1 MPLVGRHSTIRYTE
15 MKNSNRMKH
24 RILTIT
30 LTLICLISGNHI
42 YAQKTQALTNE
53 AIENYLFDQQYHA
66 YRTGR
71 LNNEN
76 GVGKRWYHRF
86 TLMHITDV
94 HANYDLI
101 RQAFRSNK
109 GHFDVICNTGDD
121 ANGCVVKDAPTVIN
135 TLDSISIIVKTS
147 NVHHTPY
154 INLKGNHDVT
164 GITNADYFNRMCTTM
179 QHFHQPVWGNAE
191 ENRAY
196 GYMDI
201 QSNELMG
208 SFRLIFLDPF
218 DYNDGEFGN
227 KYPFMSAVFSQK
239 QIDWFIDTL
248 VDATDKGLNVITM
261 MHYSFGDSPVFSEEN
276 ANPDATYF
284 QDRFMIP
291 DIIDAI
297 QNKTKMEA
305 EYKDKAGTHNIR
317 IERDFSKVKD
327 LKYVCHLF
335 GHIHSKNAY
344 QCQRTDG
351 SKKYNMLML
360 GEMSLSSGGTA
371 VNMVYKDQ
379 NHPIYSAF
387 SLLCIDTI
395 EKKIYRVSFGPFLRY
410 DKSNS
415 LEDRTMVFDYDLNK

>member
-1 MPLVGRHSTIRYTE
+1 MKLRLLFISLVLS
-15 MKNSNRMKH
+15 
-24 RILTIT
+24 ILMG
-30 LTLICLISGNHI
+30 SGKV
-42 YAQKTQALTNE
+42 YAQDTQALTNE

-66 YRTGR
+66 YQVGR
-71 LNNEN
+71 LNHEN
-76 GVGKRWYHRF
+76 GVGKRWYYRF
-86 TLMHITDV
+86 RLMHITDV

-121 ANGCVVKDAPTVIN
+121 ANGCEAKDAPTIIT
-135 TLDSISIIVKTS
+135 TLDSISSIVKTS
-147 NVHHTPY
+147 NVHRTPY

-179 QHFHQPVWGNAE
+179 QDFRQPVWGNAE
-191 ENRAY
+191 EHRAY
-196 GYMDI
+196 GYMDVK
-201 QSNELMG
+201 SNEIMG

-227 KYPFMSAVFSQK
+227 TYPFMSAVFSQK
-239 QIDWFIDTL
+239 QIDWFIDAL
-248 VDATDKGLNVITM
+248 VDATDKGLNVITL
-261 MHYSFGDSPVFSEEN
+261 MHYSFGDSPIFSEEN
-276 ANPDATYF
+276 ACPDATYF
-284 QDRFMIP
+284 QDAFMIP

-297 QNKTKMEA
+297 QNKTSMEA
-305 EYKDKAGTHNIR
+305 EYKDKAGKHHIR
-317 IERDFSKVKD
+317 IKRDFSKVKD

-344 QCQRTDG
+344 QCQKSDG

-360 GEMSLSSGGTA
+360 GEMSLSSNGTA

-379 NHPIYSAF
+379 NTPVYSAF
-387 SLLCIDTI
+387 STLCIDTH
-395 EKKIYRVSFGPFLRY
+395 EKKIYRVAFGPYLRH

-415 LEDRTMVFDYDLNK
+415 LSDRTMVFDYDFSKK

>member
-1 MPLVGRHSTIRYTE
+1 MKLRLLFISLVLS
-15 MKNSNRMKH
+15 
-24 RILTIT
+24 ILIG
-30 LTLICLISGNHI
+30 SGKV
-42 YAQKTQALTNE
+42 YAQDTQALTNE

-66 YRTGR
+66 YQVGR
-71 LNNEN
+71 LNHEN
-76 GVGKRWYHRF
+76 GVGKRWYYRF
-86 TLMHITDV
+86 RLMHITDV

-121 ANGCVVKDAPTVIN
+121 ANGCEAKDAPAIIT
-135 TLDSISIIVKTS
+135 TLDSISSIIKTS
-147 NVHHTPY
+147 NVHRTPY

-179 QHFHQPVWGNAE
+179 QDFHQPVWGNAE
-191 ENRAY
+191 EKRAY
-196 GYMDI
+196 GYMDVK
-201 QSNELMG
+201 SNEIMG

-227 KYPFMSAVFSQK
+227 TYPFMSAVFSQK
-239 QIDWFIDTL
+239 QIDWFIDAL
-248 VDATDKGLNVITM
+248 VDATDKGLNVITL
-261 MHYSFGDSPVFSEEN
+261 MHYSFGDSPIFSEEN
-276 ANPDATYF
+276 ACPDATYY
-284 QDRFMIP
+284 QDAFMIP

-297 QNKTKMEA
+297 QNKTSMEA
-305 EYKDKAGTHNIR
+305 EYKDKAGKHHIR
-317 IERDFSKVKD
+317 IKRDFSKVKD

-344 QCQRTDG
+344 QCQKSDG

-360 GEMSLSSGGTA
+360 GEMSLSSNGTA

-379 NHPIYSAF
+379 NTPVYSAF
-387 SLLCIDTI
+387 STLCIDTH
-395 EKKIYRVSFGPFLRY
+395 EKKIYRVAFGPYLRH

-415 LEDRTMVFDYDLNK
+415 LSDRTMVFDYDFNQ

>member
-1 MPLVGRHSTIRYTE
+1 
-15 MKNSNRMKH
+15 MKLR
-24 RILTIT
+24 LLFTT
-30 LTLICLISGNHI
+30 LALSSLLWAGGEV
-42 YAQKTQALTNE
+42 YAQDTQALTNE

-66 YRTGR
+66 YQVGR
-71 LNNEN
+71 LNHEN
-76 GVGKRWYHRF
+76 GVGKRWYYRF
-86 TLMHITDV
+86 RLMHITDV

-121 ANGCVVKDAPTVIN
+121 ANGCEAKDAPAIIT
-135 TLDSISIIVKTS
+135 TLDSISSIIRTS
-147 NVHHTPY
+147 NVHRTPY

-179 QHFHQPVWGNAE
+179 QDFRQPVWGNAE
-191 ENRAY
+191 EHRAY
-196 GYMDI
+196 GYMDVK
-201 QSNELMG
+201 SNEIMG

-227 KYPFMSAVFSQK
+227 TYPFMSAVFSQK
-239 QIDWFIDTL
+239 QIDWFIDAL
-248 VDATDKGLNVITM
+248 VDASDKGLNVITM
-261 MHYSFGDSPVFSEEN
+261 MHYSFGDSPIFSEEN
-276 ANPDATYF
+276 ACPDATYY
-284 QDRFMIP
+284 QDAFMIP

-297 QNKTKMEA
+297 QNKTPMEA
-305 EYKDKAGTHNIR
+305 EYKDKAGKHHIR
-317 IERDFSKVKD
+317 IKRDFSKVKD

-344 QCQRTDG
+344 QCQKSDG

-360 GEMSLSSGGTA
+360 GEMSLSSNGTA

-379 NHPIYSAF
+379 NTPVYSAF
-387 SLLCIDTI
+387 STLCIDTH
-395 EKKIYRVSFGPFLRY
+395 EKKIYRVAFGPYLRH

-415 LEDRTMVFDYDLNK
+415 LSDRTMVFDYDFNQ

>member
-1 MPLVGRHSTIRYTE
+1 MKLRLLFISLVLS
-15 MKNSNRMKH
+15 
-24 RILTIT
+24 ILMG
-30 LTLICLISGNHI
+30 SGKV
-42 YAQKTQALTNE
+42 YAQDTQALTNE

-66 YRTGR
+66 YQVGR

-76 GVGKRWYHRF
+76 GVGKRWYYRF
-86 TLMHITDV
+86 RLMHITDV

-121 ANGCVVKDAPTVIN
+121 ANGCEAKDAPTVIQ
-135 TLDSISIIVKTS
+135 TFDSISSIVKTS
-147 NVHHTPY
+147 NVHRTPY

-179 QHFHQPVWGNAE
+179 QDFHQPVWGNAE
-191 ENRAY
+191 EKRAY
-196 GYMDI
+196 GYMDVK
-201 QSNELMG
+201 SNEIMG

-227 KYPFMSAVFSQK
+227 TYPFMSAVFSQK
-239 QIDWFIDTL
+239 QIDWFIDAL
-248 VDATDKGLNVITM
+248 VDATDKGLNVITL
-261 MHYSFGDSPVFSEEN
+261 MHYSFGDSPIFSEEN
-276 ANPDATYF
+276 ACPDATYY
-284 QDRFMIP
+284 QDAFMIP

-297 QNKTKMEA
+297 QNKTSMEA
-305 EYKDKAGTHNIR
+305 EYKDKAGKHYIR
-317 IERDFSKVKD
+317 IKRDFSKVKD

-344 QCQRTDG
+344 QCQRSDG

-360 GEMSLSSGGTA
+360 GEMSLSSNGTA

-379 NHPIYSAF
+379 NTPVYSAF
-387 SLLCIDTI
+387 STLCIDTH
-395 EKKIYRVSFGPFLRY
+395 EKKIYRVAFGPYLRH

-415 LEDRTMVFDYDLNK
+415 LSDRTMVFDYDFSKK

>member
-1 MPLVGRHSTIRYTE
+1 MKLRLLFISLVLS
-15 MKNSNRMKH
+15 
-24 RILTIT
+24 ILMG
-30 LTLICLISGNHI
+30 SGKV
-42 YAQKTQALTNE
+42 YAQDTQALTNE

-66 YRTGR
+66 YQVGR
-71 LNNEN
+71 LNHEN
-76 GVGKRWYHRF
+76 GVGKRWYYRF
-86 TLMHITDV
+86 RLMHITDV

-121 ANGCVVKDAPTVIN
+121 ANGCEAKDAPTIIT
-135 TLDSISIIVKTS
+135 TLDSISSIVKTS
-147 NVHHTPY
+147 NVHRTPY

-179 QHFHQPVWGNAE
+179 QDFRQPVWGNAE
-191 ENRAY
+191 EHRAY
-196 GYMDI
+196 GYMDVK
-201 QSNELMG
+201 SNEIMG

-227 KYPFMSAVFSQK
+227 TYPFMSAVFSQK
-239 QIDWFIDTL
+239 QIDWFIDAL
-248 VDATDKGLNVITM
+248 VDASDKGLNVITL
-261 MHYSFGDSPVFSEEN
+261 MHYSFGDSPIFSEEN
-276 ANPDATYF
+276 ACPDATYY
-284 QDRFMIP
+284 QDAFMIP

-297 QNKTKMEA
+297 QNNTPMEA
-305 EYKDKAGTHNIR
+305 EYKDKAGKHHIR
-317 IERDFSKVKD
+317 IKRDFSKVKD

-344 QCQRTDG
+344 QCQRSDG

-360 GEMSLSSGGTA
+360 GEMSLSSNGTA

-379 NHPIYSAF
+379 NTPVYSAF
-387 SLLCIDTI
+387 STLCIDTH
-395 EKKIYRVSFGPFLRY
+395 EKKIYRVAFGPYLRH

-415 LEDRTMVFDYDLNK
+415 LSDRTMVFDYDFSKK

>member
-1 MPLVGRHSTIRYTE
+1 
-15 MKNSNRMKH
+15 MKLR
-24 RILTIT
+24 LLFIT
-30 LTLICLISGNHI
+30 LALSSLFWGGEVH
-42 YAQKTQALTNE
+42 AQKTQALTNE
-53 AIENYLFDQQYHA
+53 AIENYLFDQQYQA
-66 YRTGR
+66 YQVGR
-71 LNNEN
+71 LNHEN
-76 GVGKRWYHRF
+76 GVGKRWYYRF
-86 TLMHITDV
+86 SLMHITDV
-94 HANYDLI
+94 HANYELI

-121 ANGCVVKDAPTVIN
+121 ANGCEVKDAPAIIT
-135 TLDSISIIVKTS
+135 TLDSISSIIKTS
-147 NVHHTPY
+147 NIHRTPY

-179 QHFHQPVWGNAE
+179 QDFHQTVWGNAE
-191 ENRAY
+191 EHRAY

-227 KYPFMSAVFSQK
+227 TYPFMSAVFSQK
-239 QIDWFIDTL
+239 QIDWFIDAM
-248 VDATDKGLNVITM
+248 VDATDKGLNVITL
-261 MHYSFGDSPVFSEEN
+261 MHYSFGDSPIFSEEN
-276 ANPDATYF
+276 ACPDATYY
-284 QDRFMIP
+284 QDAFMIP

-297 QNKTKMEA
+297 QNKTSMEA
-305 EYKDKAGTHNIR
+305 EYKDKAGKHHIR
-317 IERDFSKVKD
+317 IKRDFSKVKD

-344 QCQRTDG
+344 QCHKSDG

-360 GEMSLSSGGTA
+360 GEMSLSSNGTA

-379 NHPIYSAF
+379 NSPVYSAF
-387 SLLCIDTI
+387 STLCIDTL
-395 EKKIYRVSFGPFLRY
+395 EKKIYRVSFGPYLRH

-415 LEDRTMVFDYDLNK
+415 LSDRTMVFDYDLSEK

>member
-1 MPLVGRHSTIRYTE
+1 
-15 MKNSNRMKH
+15 MKLR
-24 RILTIT
+24 LLFIT
-30 LTLICLISGNHI
+30 LALSSVLGRGMV
-42 YAQKTQALTNE
+42 YAQDTQGPTNE
-53 AIENYLFDQQYHA
+53 AIENYLFDQQFHA

-76 GVGKRWYHRF
+76 GVGKSWYRRF
-86 TLMHITDV
+86 TLMHISDL
-94 HANYDLI
+94 HANYDLV

-109 GHFDVICNTGDD
+109 GHFNVICNTGDD
-121 ANGCVVKDAPTVIN
+121 ANGCEVKDAPTVIH
-135 TLDSISIIVKTS
+135 TLDSISKVIKTS

-179 QHFHQPVWGNAE
+179 QEFHQPVWGNPE

-201 QSNELMG
+201 KTNELMG

-227 KYPFMSAVFSQK
+227 RYPFISAVFSQK
-239 QIDWFIDTL
+239 QIDWLIDTL
-248 VDATDKGLNVITM
+248 VDAADKELNVITM

-276 ANPDATYF
+276 ACPDANYF
-284 QDRFMIP
+284 QDAFMIP

-297 QNKTKMEA
+297 QNKKTMEA
-305 EYKDKAGTHNIR
+305 EYKDKAGIRNIR
-317 IERDFSKVKD
+317 IKRDFSKIKD
-327 LKYVCHLF
+327 FKYVCHLF
-335 GHIHSKNAY
+335 GHIHSKNDY
-344 QCQRTDG
+344 QCQRSDG

-360 GEMSLSSGGTA
+360 GEMSLSSIGTA
-371 VNMVYKDQ
+371 VNMVYKNQ
-379 NHPIYSAF
+379 NSPIYSAF
-387 SLLCIDTI
+387 STLCIDTI
-395 EKKIYRVSFGPFLRY
+395 EKKIYRISYGPYLRY

-415 LEDRTMVFDYDLNK
+415 LADRTMVFNYDLREK

>member
-1 MPLVGRHSTIRYTE
+1 MKLRLLFISLVLS
-15 MKNSNRMKH
+15 
-24 RILTIT
+24 ILMG
-30 LTLICLISGNHI
+30 SGKV
-42 YAQKTQALTNE
+42 YAQDTQALTNE

-66 YRTGR
+66 YQVGR
-71 LNNEN
+71 LNHEN
-76 GVGKRWYHRF
+76 GVGKRWYYRF
-86 TLMHITDV
+86 RLMHITDV

-121 ANGCVVKDAPTVIN
+121 ANGCEAKDAPTIIT
-135 TLDSISIIVKTS
+135 TLDSISSIVKTS
-147 NVHHTPY
+147 NVHRTPY

-179 QHFHQPVWGNAE
+179 QDFRQPVWGNAE
-191 ENRAY
+191 EHRAY
-196 GYMDI
+196 GYMDVK
-201 QSNELMG
+201 SNEIMG

-227 KYPFMSAVFSQK
+227 TYPFMSAVFSQK
-239 QIDWFIDTL
+239 QIDWFIDAL
-248 VDATDKGLNVITM
+248 VDATDKGLNVITL
-261 MHYSFGDSPVFSEEN
+261 MHYSFGDSPIFSEEN
-276 ANPDATYF
+276 ACPDATYY
-284 QDRFMIP
+284 QDAFMIP

-297 QNKTKMEA
+297 QNKTSMEA
-305 EYKDKAGTHNIR
+305 EYKDKAGKHHIR
-317 IERDFSKVKD
+317 IKRDFSKVKD

-344 QCQRTDG
+344 QCQRSDG

-360 GEMSLSSGGTA
+360 GEMSLSSNGTA

-379 NHPIYSAF
+379 NTPVYSAF
-387 SLLCIDTI
+387 STLCIDTH
-395 EKKIYRVSFGPFLRY
+395 EKKIYRVAFGPYLRH

-415 LEDRTMVFDYDLNK
+415 LSDRTMVFDYDFNQ

>member
-1 MPLVGRHSTIRYTE
+1 
-15 MKNSNRMKH
+15 MKH
-24 RILTIT
+24 RILFIT
-30 LTLICLISGNHI
+30 LALSSLLSGGMV
-42 YAQKTQALTNE
+42 YAQDIQGPTHE
-53 AIENYLFDQQYHA
+53 AIENYLFDQQFHA

-86 TLMHITDV
+86 TLMHITDL
-94 HANYDLI
+94 HANYDLV

-109 GHFDVICNTGDD
+109 GHFNVICNTGDD
-121 ANGCVVKDAPTVIN
+121 ANGCEVKDAPTVIH
-135 TLDSISIIVKTS
+135 TLDSMSSIVKTS

-164 GITNADYFNRMCTTM
+164 GITNADYFSRMCTTM
-179 QHFHQPVWGNAE
+179 ENFHQPVWGNAE

-201 QSNELMG
+201 KANELMG

-227 KYPFMSAVFSQK
+227 TYPFISAVFSQR
-239 QIDWFIDTL
+239 QIDWLIDTL
-248 VDATDKGLNVITM
+248 VDAADKELNVITM

-276 ANPDATYF
+276 ACPDANYF
-284 QDRFMIP
+284 QDAFMIP
-291 DIIDAI
+291 DIIDAM
-297 QNKTKMEA
+297 QNKTPMKA
-305 EYKDKAGTHNIR
+305 EYKDKAGKHNIS
-317 IERDFSKVKD
+317 IKRDFSQLKD

-344 QCQRTDG
+344 QCQRSDG

-371 VNMVYKDQ
+371 VNRVYKDQ
-379 NHPIYSAF
+379 NSPIYSAF
-387 SLLCIDTI
+387 STLCIDTI
-395 EKKIYRVSFGPFLRY
+395 EKKIYRISFGPYLRY

-415 LEDRTMVFDYDLNK
+415 LADRTMVFDYDLREK

>member
-1 MPLVGRHSTIRYTE
+1 
-15 MKNSNRMKH
+15 MKLR
-24 RILTIT
+24 LLFVT
-30 LTLICLISGNHI
+30 LALSSLFLGSEVH
-42 YAQKTQALTNE
+42 AQKTQALTNE
-53 AIENYLFDQQYHA
+53 AIENYLFDQQYHS
-66 YRTGR
+66 YQVGR
-71 LNNEN
+71 LNHEN
-76 GVGKRWYHRF
+76 GVGKRWYYRF
-86 TLMHITDV
+86 SLMHITDV

-121 ANGCVVKDAPTVIN
+121 ANGCEVKDAPAIIT
-135 TLDSISIIVKTS
+135 TLDSISNIIKTS
-147 NVHHTPY
+147 NVHRTPY

-164 GITNADYFNRMCTTM
+164 GITNADYFDCMCTTM
-179 QHFHQPVWGNAE
+179 QDFHQVVWGNAE
-191 ENRAY
+191 EKRAY

-227 KYPFMSAVFSQK
+227 TYPFMSAVFSQK
-239 QIDWFIDTL
+239 QIDWFIDAM
-248 VDATDKGLNVITM
+248 VDATDKGLNVITL
-261 MHYSFGDSPVFSEEN
+261 MHYSFGDSPIFSEEN
-276 ANPDATYF
+276 ACPDATYY
-284 QDRFMIP
+284 QDAFMIP

-297 QNKTKMEA
+297 QNKTSMKA
-305 EYKDKAGTHNIR
+305 EYKDKAGKHHIR
-317 IERDFSKVKD
+317 IKRDFSKVKD

-344 QCQRTDG
+344 QCHKSDG

-360 GEMSLSSGGTA
+360 GEMSLSSNGTA

-379 NHPIYSAF
+379 NTPVYSAF
-387 SLLCIDTI
+387 STLCIDTL
-395 EKKIYRVSFGPFLRY
+395 EKKIYRVSFGPYLRN

-415 LEDRTMVFDYDLNK
+415 LSDRTMVFDYDLSGK

>member
-1 MPLVGRHSTIRYTE
+1 
-15 MKNSNRMKH
+15 MKLR
-24 RILTIT
+24 LLFTT
-30 LTLICLISGNHI
+30 LALSSLLWAGGEV
-42 YAQKTQALTNE
+42 YAQDTQALTNE

-66 YRTGR
+66 YQVGR
-71 LNNEN
+71 LNHEN
-76 GVGKRWYHRF
+76 GVGKRWYYRF
-86 TLMHITDV
+86 RLMHITDV

-121 ANGCVVKDAPTVIN
+121 ANGCEAKDAPAIIT
-135 TLDSISIIVKTS
+135 TLDSISSIIRTS
-147 NVHHTPY
+147 NVHRTPY

-179 QHFHQPVWGNAE
+179 QDFHQPVWGNAE
-191 ENRAY
+191 KHRAY
-196 GYMDI
+196 GYMDVK
-201 QSNELMG
+201 SNEIMG

-227 KYPFMSAVFSQK
+227 TYPFMSAVFSQK
-239 QIDWFIDTL
+239 QIDWFIDAL
-248 VDATDKGLNVITM
+248 VDASDKGLNVITL
-261 MHYSFGDSPVFSEEN
+261 MHYSFGDSPIFSEEN
-276 ANPDATYF
+276 ACPDATYY
-284 QDRFMIP
+284 QDAFMIP

-297 QNKTKMEA
+297 QNKTPMEA
-305 EYKDKAGTHNIR
+305 EYKDKAGKHHIR
-317 IERDFSKVKD
+317 IKRDFSKVKD

-344 QCQRTDG
+344 QCQKSDG

-360 GEMSLSSGGTA
+360 GEMSLSSNGTA

-379 NHPIYSAF
+379 NSPVYSAF
-387 SLLCIDTI
+387 STLCIDTH
-395 EKKIYRVSFGPFLRY
+395 EKKIYRVAFGPYLRH

-415 LEDRTMVFDYDLNK
+415 LSDRTMVFDYDFNQ

>member
-1 MPLVGRHSTIRYTE
+1 
-15 MKNSNRMKH
+15 MKLR
-24 RILTIT
+24 LLFIT
-30 LTLICLISGNHI
+30 LALSSLFGGGEVH
-42 YAQKTQALTNE
+42 AQKTQALTNE

-66 YRTGR
+66 YQVGR
-71 LNNEN
+71 LNHEN
-76 GVGKRWYHRF
+76 GVGKRWYYRF
-86 TLMHITDV
+86 SLMHITDV

-121 ANGCVVKDAPTVIN
+121 ANGCEAKDAPAIIT
-135 TLDSISIIVKTS
+135 TLDSISSIIKTS
-147 NVHHTPY
+147 NIHRTPY

-179 QHFHQPVWGNAE
+179 QDFRQPVWGNAE
-191 ENRAY
+191 EHRAY
-196 GYMDI
+196 GYMDVK
-201 QSNELMG
+201 SNEIMG

-227 KYPFMSAVFSQK
+227 TYPFMSAVFSQK
-239 QIDWFIDTL
+239 QIDWFIDAL
-248 VDATDKGLNVITM
+248 VDASDKGLNVITL
-261 MHYSFGDSPVFSEEN
+261 MHYSFGDSPIFSEEN
-276 ANPDATYF
+276 ACPDATYY
-284 QDRFMIP
+284 QDAFMIP

-297 QNKTKMEA
+297 QNKTSMKA
-305 EYKDKAGTHNIR
+305 EYKDKAGKHHIR
-317 IERDFSKVKD
+317 IKRDFSKVKD

-344 QCQRTDG
+344 QCQKSDG

-360 GEMSLSSGGTA
+360 GEMSLSSNGTA

-379 NHPIYSAF
+379 NSPVYSAF
-387 SLLCIDTI
+387 STLCIDTH
-395 EKKIYRVSFGPFLRY
+395 EKKIYRVAFGPYLRH

-415 LEDRTMVFDYDLNK
+415 LSDRTMVFDYDFNQ

>member
-1 MPLVGRHSTIRYTE
+1 MKLRLLFISLVLS
-15 MKNSNRMKH
+15 
-24 RILTIT
+24 ILMG
-30 LTLICLISGNHI
+30 SGKV
-42 YAQKTQALTNE
+42 YAQDTQALTNE

-66 YRTGR
+66 YQVGR
-71 LNNEN
+71 LNHEN
-76 GVGKRWYHRF
+76 GVGKRWYYRF
-86 TLMHITDV
+86 RLMHITDV

-121 ANGCVVKDAPTVIN
+121 ANGCEAKDAPTIIT
-135 TLDSISIIVKTS
+135 TLDSISSIVKTS
-147 NVHHTPY
+147 NVHRTPY

-179 QHFHQPVWGNAE
+179 QDFRQPVWGNAE
-191 ENRAY
+191 EHRAY
-196 GYMDI
+196 GYMDVK
-201 QSNELMG
+201 SNEIMG

-227 KYPFMSAVFSQK
+227 TYPFMSAVFSQK
-239 QIDWFIDTL
+239 QIDWFIDAL
-248 VDATDKGLNVITM
+248 VDASDKGLNVITL
-261 MHYSFGDSPVFSEEN
+261 MHYSFGDSPIFSEEN
-276 ANPDATYF
+276 ACPDATYY
-284 QDRFMIP
+284 QDAFMIP

-297 QNKTKMEA
+297 QNNTPMEA
-305 EYKDKAGTHNIR
+305 EYKDKAGKHHIR
-317 IERDFSKVKD
+317 IKRDFSKVKD

-344 QCQRTDG
+344 QCQRSDG

-360 GEMSLSSGGTA
+360 GEMSLSSNGTA

-379 NHPIYSAF
+379 NTPVYSAF
-387 SLLCIDTI
+387 STLCIDTH
-395 EKKIYRVSFGPFLRY
+395 EKKIYRVAFGPYLRH

-415 LEDRTMVFDYDLNK
+415 LSDRTMVFDYDFNQ

>member
-1 MPLVGRHSTIRYTE
+1 
-15 MKNSNRMKH
+15 MKLR
-24 RILTIT
+24 LLLIT
-30 LTLICLISGNHI
+30 LALSSILGVAEV
-42 YAQKTQALTNE
+42 YAQETQALTNE

-71 LNNEN
+71 LNKEN

-109 GHFDVICNTGDD
+109 GHFNVICNTGDD
-121 ANGCVVKDAPTVIN
+121 ANGCEVKDAPTVIN
-135 TLDSISIIVKTS
+135 TFDSISSIIMTT
-147 NVHHTPY
+147 NVHNTPY
-154 INLKGNHDVT
+154 INIKGNHDVT

-179 QHFHQPVWGNAE
+179 QNFHKPVWGNAE
-191 ENRAY
+191 ENRGY

-201 QSNELMG
+201 KANELMG

-218 DYNDGEFGN
+218 DYNDGEFGT
-227 KYPFMSAVFSQK
+227 KYPFISAVFSQK
-239 QIDWFIDTL
+239 QIDWFIDTM
-248 VDATDKGLNVITM
+248 VDAANKELNVITM
-261 MHYSFGDSPVFSEEN
+261 MHYSFGDSPIFSEEN
-276 ANPDATYF
+276 ACPDADYF
-284 QDRFMIP
+284 QDAFMIP

-297 QNKTKMEA
+297 QNKSKMEA
-305 EYKDKAGTHNIR
+305 EYKDKANTHNIS
-317 IERDFSKVKD
+317 IKRDFSKVKD

-344 QCQRTDG
+344 QCQRSDG

-379 NHPIYSAF
+379 DNPIYSAF
-387 SLLCIDTI
+387 SVLCIDTI
-395 EKKIYRVSFGPFLRY
+395 EKKIYRISFGPFLRH

-415 LEDRTMVFDYDLNK
+415 LSDRTMVFNYDLRKE

>member
-1 MPLVGRHSTIRYTE
+1 
-15 MKNSNRMKH
+15 MK
-24 RILTIT
+24 LELLLIT
-30 LTLICLISGNHI
+30 LTLSSLMGSGKVH
-42 YAQKTQALTNE
+42 AQKTQALTNE

-66 YRTGR
+66 YQVGR
-71 LNNEN
+71 LNHEN
-76 GVGKRWYHRF
+76 GVGKRWYYRF
-86 TLMHITDV
+86 SLMHITDV

-121 ANGCVVKDAPTVIN
+121 ANGCEAKDAPAIIT
-135 TLDSISIIVKTS
+135 TLDSISSIIRTS
-147 NVHHTPY
+147 NVHRTPY

-179 QHFHQPVWGNAE
+179 QDFRQPVWGNAE
-191 ENRAY
+191 EHRAY
-196 GYMDI
+196 GYMDVK
-201 QSNELMG
+201 SNEIMG

-227 KYPFMSAVFSQK
+227 TYPFMSAVFSQK
-239 QIDWFIDTL
+239 QIDWFIDAL
-248 VDATDKGLNVITM
+248 VDATDKGLNVITL
-261 MHYSFGDSPVFSEEN
+261 MHYSFGDSPIFSEEN
-276 ANPDATYF
+276 ACPDATYF
-284 QDRFMIP
+284 QNAFMIP

-297 QNKTKMEA
+297 QNKAKMEA
-305 EYKDKAGTHNIR
+305 EYKDKADILNIR
-317 IERDFSKVKD
+317 IKRDFSKVKD

-344 QCQRTDG
+344 QCQRSDG

-360 GEMSLSSGGTA
+360 GEMSLSSNGTA

-379 NHPIYSAF
+379 NTPVYSAF
-387 SLLCIDTI
+387 STLCIDTH
-395 EKKIYRVSFGPFLRY
+395 EKKIYRVAFGPYLRH

-415 LEDRTMVFDYDLNK
+415 LSDRTTVFDYDFSKK

>member
-1 MPLVGRHSTIRYTE
+1 MKLRLLFISLVLS
-15 MKNSNRMKH
+15 
-24 RILTIT
+24 ILMG
-30 LTLICLISGNHI
+30 SGKV
-42 YAQKTQALTNE
+42 YAQDTQALTNE

-66 YRTGR
+66 YQVGR

-76 GVGKRWYHRF
+76 GVGKRWYYRF
-86 TLMHITDV
+86 RLMHITDV

-121 ANGCVVKDAPTVIN
+121 ANGCEAKDAPAIIT
-135 TLDSISIIVKTS
+135 TLDSISSIIKTS
-147 NVHHTPY
+147 NVHRTPY

-179 QHFHQPVWGNAE
+179 QDFHQPVWGNAE
-191 ENRAY
+191 EKRAY
-196 GYMDI
+196 GYMDVK
-201 QSNELMG
+201 SNEIMG

-227 KYPFMSAVFSQK
+227 TYPFMSAVFSQK
-239 QIDWFIDTL
+239 QIDWFIDAL
-248 VDATDKGLNVITM
+248 VDATDKGLNVITL
-261 MHYSFGDSPVFSEEN
+261 MHYSFGDSPIFSEEN
-276 ANPDATYF
+276 ACPDATYY
-284 QDRFMIP
+284 QDAFMIP

-297 QNKTKMEA
+297 QNKTSMEA
-305 EYKDKAGTHNIR
+305 EYKDKAGKHHIR
-317 IERDFSKVKD
+317 IKRDFSKLKD

-344 QCQRTDG
+344 QCQKSDG

-360 GEMSLSSGGTA
+360 GEMSLSSNGTA

-379 NHPIYSAF
+379 NTPVYSAF
-387 SLLCIDTI
+387 STLCIDTH
-395 EKKIYRVSFGPFLRY
+395 EKKIYRVAFGPYLRH

-415 LEDRTMVFDYDLNK
+415 LSDRTMVFDYDFNQ